1 MKKLFLVVLLVG
13 MIVISLIGCGDSE
26 EVDSSSDPDG
36 EAVEQEELQEEEGEG
51 KVQKIE
57 HVIVDDEDIYAQ
69 LIEIRQV
76 QDDIWG
82 NSIELAFALE
92 NKTDQTL
99 EFQARELSADDKMI
113 DDATVVFS
121 EEVAGGKKADGVLEI
136 MEFEDTSLPKMEE
149 NIEFILHVFSWDD
162 YDYEMDYPVKVEF

>member
-1 MKKLFLVVLLVG
+1 MKKIVFVFLLVG
-13 MIVISLIGCGDSE
+13 MIVISLTGCGDSE
-26 EVDSSSDPDG
+26 EVDSSSNPDG
-36 EAVEQEELQEEEGEG
+36 ETGEQVEMQEEQN
-51 KVQKIE
+51 KVDKLEYI
-57 HVIVDDEDIYAQ
+57 IADDEEIYAE
-69 LIEIRQV
+69 LVEIRYLE
-76 QDDIWG
+76 DEIWG
-82 NSIELAFALE
+82 NSIELSFALE

-99 EFQARELSADDKMI
+99 EFQTRELSADDKMI

>member
-1 MKKLFLVVLLVG
+1 MKKIVFVFLLVG
-13 MIVISLIGCGDSE
+13 MIVISLTGCGDSE
-26 EVDSSSDPDG
+26 EVDSSSNPDG
-36 EAVEQEELQEEEGEG
+36 ETGEQEEMQEEDQN
-51 KVQKIE
+51 KVDKLEYI
-57 HVIVDDEDIYAQ
+57 IADDEEIYAE
-69 LIEIRQV
+69 LVEIRYLE
-76 QDDIWG
+76 DEIWG
-82 NSIELAFALE
+82 NSIELSFALE